1 MMAASGKSKVGVGVI
16 VGVGVMVG
24 VGVIVVVG
32 VIVGVDVLIGV
43 GMGLFVGVGVSSE
56 GVGLRAVV
64 WPSVGTSATM
74 VGVGDVQPT
83 TTKENNT
90 TRKDK
95 PRLIFVSA
103 CIL

>member
-24 VGVIVVVG
+24 VGLIVGVG
-32 VIVGVDVLIGV
+32 VIVGVDVLVAV
-43 GMGLFVGVGVSSE
+43 GMELFVGVGVSK

-64 WPSVGTSATM
+64 WLSVGTSATM